1 MASGFGDVV
10 LLGIGSSTKAAAA
23 YLLGLP
29 EGEVSSV
36 TVYGGSAPREAGE
49 ALEALGARVVWDSEG
64 LDRPYDLAVSSPGL
78 PCSSPLYQSA
88 VARCAEVVSEPELAW
103 RESPRDWVAVT
114 GTNGKTTTTSLV
126 RHLFEEAGR
135 PVRAVGNIGLPPV
148 ACVADRAEGEVFAAE
163 LSSFQLHGT
172 VLFAPRVAVLLNV
185 TPDHLEW
192 HGTFEAYAADKERVF
207 ANMTGR
213 DLCVLGDDGPCRAMA
228 ERLRLRGLPVVVVG
242 EVPCACEAHGAWLAD
257 DGRLTVRL
265 GGREHALCRWDEM
278 ALKGPHNLQ
287 NSLAAAT
294 AALFMGVSDE
304 AVARGLLG
312 FSPLAHR
319 VEPCG
324 EADGVAFVDDSK
336 ATNTDAA
343 LKALA
348 AFEAGRVV
356 LLLGGHDKLTDL
368 TDLARA
374 AVDRCRAVVA
384 YGEAGERIEGALR
397 AAIAERPGAAVVRA
411 ATMARAFEAACAAA
425 QPGDTVLLSPACS
438 SFDEFSGYKQRG
450 EAFQRLVAERAARCA
465 GEGRS

>member
-10 LLGIGSSTKAAAA
+10 LLGIGSSTRAVAE

-29 EGEVSSV
+29 EGAVSSV
-36 TVYGGSAPREAGE
+36 TVYGGSASREAGE
-49 ALEALGARVVWDSEG
+49 PLEALGARVVWDAEE
-64 LDRPYDLAVSSPGL
+64 LDRAYDLAVASPGL
-78 PCSSPLYQSA
+78 PCGSALYRSA
-88 VARCAEVVSEPELAW
+88 LERCGEVVSEPELAW

-114 GTNGKTTTTSLV
+114 GTNGKTTTTSLI
-126 RHLFEEAGR
+126 RHLFEEADR

-172 VLFAPRVAVLLNV
+172 DRFAPRAAVLLNV

-207 ANMTGR
+207 ANMTER
-213 DLCVLGDDGPCRAMA
+213 DLCVLGNDGPCRAIA
-228 ERLRLRGLPVVVVG
+228 DRLRMRGLRVIVL
-242 EVPCACEAHGAWLAD
+242 EQVPCACGAEGAWLSG

-265 GGREHALCRWDEM
+265 GGRDHGLCRWDEM

-287 NSLAAAT
+287 NSLAAA
-294 AALFMGVSDE
+294 AVALFMGVSDE
-304 AVARGLLG
+304 AVSQGLLS

-324 EADGVAFVDDSK
+324 EVDGVFFVDDSK
-336 ATNTDAA
+336 ATNTDAV

-348 AFEAGRVV
+348 AFEPGRIV
-356 LLLGGHDKLTDL
+356 LLLGGHDKGTDL
-368 TDLARA
+368 TDLARD
-374 AVDRCRAVVA
+374 AVGRCRAVVA
-384 YGEAGERIEGALR
+384 YGEAGERIERALR
-397 AAIAERPGAAVVRA
+397 DVAAVSPGADVLRA
-411 ATMARAFEAACAAA
+411 ATMAEAFDAACAAA
-425 QPGDTVLLSPACS
+425 RPGDTVLLSPACS

-450 EAFQRLVAERAARCA
+450 EVFQRLVGERA
-465 GEGRS
+465 GGHVGGGRL

>member
-1 MASGFGDVV
+1 MRIAMVASEAAPFVKTGGLGDVMQALPNALSKLKGNEICLFLPYYKRIKENPAV
-10 LLGIGSSTKAAAA
+10 ETEQVGSFSM
-23 YLLGLP
+23 
-29 EGEVSSV
+29 
-36 TVYGGSAPREAGE
+36 
-49 ALEALGARVVWDSEG
+49 
-64 LDRPYDLAVSSPGL
+64 
-78 PCSSPLYQSA
+78 
-88 VARCAEVVSEPELAW
+88 ELAW

-265 GGREHALCRWDEM
+265 GGREHALCRWDKM

-348 AFEAGRVV
+348 AFEAGHVV

-374 AVDRCRAVVA
+374 AVDRCRVVVA

-397 AAIAERPGAAVVRA
+397 AAAAERPGASVVRA